1 MKFRNTIGNGY
12 AFRMNPAVPR
22 TVLARLRASTRLA
35 VLVLLIFALKIGA
48 AAACANDDFADLGFG
63 VDSQHGATLKASAT
77 DEPGALKKGSVA
89 AGACSHCGCH
99 HHAAAMAPDTPIAF
113 VIVPQVLTEPF
124 SGVPPSAAYR
134 LELRPPIG

>member
-48 AAACANDDFADLGFG
+48 AAACAK
-63 VDSQHGATLKASAT
+63 STSAG
-77 DEPGALKKGSVA
+77 EPGEGHTNWSVELYA
-89 AGACSHCGCH
+89 HLGRGRR
-99 HHAAAMAPDTPIAF
+99 
-113 VIVPQVLTEPF
+113 VL
-124 SGVPPSAAYR
+124 V
-134 LELRPPIG
+134 